1 MLFVLVLLPY
11 VAAIVC
17 ATLPNTAR
25 NATAW
30 LAGLTALAGCALL
43 GVAAP
48 AVFAGDILR
57 ASMPWFA
64 DVSFGFRMDGLA
76 WTFALVICA
85 IGALVVL
92 YARYYLSAAD
102 PPARFFA
109 LLLAFM
115 GAMLGVVL
123 ADNLI
128 LLVVFWELTSVSS
141 FLLIGFW
148 THRAD
153 ARQGARMALT
163 VTGTG
168 RPVPAGR
175 RDRAGP
181 HRRQLFARRRAGI
194 RRARCAP
201 IRCTRSCWC

>member
-1 MLFVLVLLPY
+1 
-11 VAAIVC
+11 
-17 ATLPNTAR
+17 
-25 NATAW
+25 
-30 LAGLTALAGCALL
+30 
-43 GVAAP
+43 
-48 AVFAGDILR
+48 
-57 ASMPWFA
+57 
-64 DVSFGFRMDGLA
+64 MDGLA
-76 WTFALVICA
+76 WAFALIICG

-92 YARYYLSAAD
+92 YTRYYLSAED

-141 FLLIGFW
+141 FLLIVFW

-163 VTGTG
+163 VTGLG
-168 RPVPAGR
+168 GLCLLGGVIVLGHIAGSYSL
-175 RDRAGP
+175 DVVLGAGALVRAHPLYPLALVLILLGA
-181 HRRQLFARRRAGI
+181 F
-194 RRARCAP
+194 
-201 IRCTRSCWC
+201 TKS